1 MKSLVKQFL
10 NHDISRRSF
19 TQSLMALGL
28 SSAAAQS
35 ILASA
40 AAADTVFP
48 DEGLE
53 VTGSGGDILAETLRA
68 AGVEYIFNVS
78 STGMSPFFDALAVRE
93 DIKLIQA
100 LQEGQGTSMA
110 QGYELASGK
119 TAVLMVPGIGMPNAM
134 NNLYNAWK
142 DRSSILLLTD
152 GNNTELQGRD
162 MFQQM
167 DDWMSPMDEF
177 SKWSWR
183 VANPN
188 RIGEFVRK
196 AYKVAATPPGGPVYI
211 RIPGNVMGTKEL
223 TQTIFPQSR
232 FTVPMDIQPK
242 PELIEEAAKLLIE
255 AQNPAISVGSEVTRA
270 GATDDLIELAELTG
284 ITVAQGY
291 SVYGDFPFD
300 HPLFAGYYAMG
311 LPSVPRD
318 MDVFLNL
325 GGHMPDPG
333 IFTRP
338 VGPTT
343 KVIHARI
350 EYENIADIYP
360 TDVAIAAGLKETITS
375 LTDAIKSMAT
385 AERLKT
391 IADERIE
398 VATAKFED
406 GKAKRI
412 KGAQSK
418 WDNSPITTARLGAE
432 LDNAFDK
439 DAIVIGE
446 AGDRITYQWLGVSP
460 KGRQLIGQTT
470 GYALGWGVGTAMGA
484 KIAKPDQQ
492 VVALV
497 GDGAM
502 LFGQLESLWTAARY
516 SIPII
521 VVIFNNRSYDGER
534 NRIYLASPLARSGQ
548 KELWK
553 DMTCFLG
560 NPDIDYVGIAKSF
573 EIEGGRANEPS
584 ELASVLQRA
593 VDVTRE
599 GRPFL
604 VDVNLAQRG
613 LAADVNWHPDISI
626 ADLRTR
632 KV

>member
-1 MKSLVKQFL
+1 MKELVKQFL
-10 NHDISRRSF
+10 NHDISRRRFS
-19 TQSLMALGL
+19 QGLMALGL
-28 SSAAAQS
+28 SGSAIQS
-35 ILASA
+35 ILASTA
-40 AAADTVFP
+40 QAQTAVP

-53 VTGSGGDILAETLRA
+53 VTGTGGDILAETLRA

-183 VANPN
+183 ITNPD

-196 AYKVAATPPGGPVYI
+196 AFKVAGTPPGGPVYI
-211 RIPGNVMGTKEL
+211 RIPGNIIGTKEL

-232 FTVPMDIQPK
+232 FEVPMDIQPK
-242 PELIEEAAKLLIE
+242 PDLIEQAAQLLIE
-255 AQNPAISVGSEVTRA
+255 AQNPAISVGAEVTRA

-284 ITVAQGY
+284 IQVAQGY

-300 HPLFAGYYAMG
+300 HPLFAGHYAMG
-311 LPSVPRD
+311 LPNVSQN

-325 GGHMPDPG
+325 GGHMPDPA

-350 EYENIADIYP
+350 EYENIANIYP

-375 LTDAIKSMAT
+375 LTDAIKSIAT
-385 AERLKT
+385 KSRLKT
-391 IADERIE
+391 ISGKRI
-398 VATAKFED
+398 AAAQAKFDSAKE
-406 GKAKRI
+406 KRI

-418 WDNSPITTARLGAE
+418 WNQSPITTARLGGE
-432 LDNAFDK
+432 LDQALDE

-446 AGDRITYQWLGVSP
+446 AGDRTTYQWLNVSP

-484 KIAKPDQQ
+484 KIAQPDRQ

-521 VVIFNNRSYDGER
+521 TVIFNNRSYDGER

-548 KELWK
+548 RELWK

-560 NPDIDYVGIAKSF
+560 DPDIDYVGIANAF
-573 EIEGGRANEPS
+573 DIEGARANEPA
-584 ELASVLQRA
+584 ELAGALQRA

-604 VDVNLAQRG
+604 VDINLAQRG
-613 LAADVNWHPDISI
+613 LGADVNWHPDISI
-626 ADLRTR
+626 ADIRTR

>member
-1 MKSLVKQFL
+1 MKALLKQFL
-10 NHDISRRSF
+10 DHDISRRGF
-19 TQSLMALGL
+19 ARGLMALGM
-28 SSAAAQS
+28 SGAAARS
-35 ILASA
+35 ISASA
-40 AAADTVFP
+40 AAAETIYP

-53 VTGSGGDILAETLRA
+53 VTGTGGDILAETLKA

-78 STGMSPFFDALAVRE
+78 STGMSPFFDALAVRG

-100 LQEGQGTSMA
+100 LQEGQGASMA
-110 QGYELASGK
+110 QGYELAAGK
-119 TAVLMVPGIGMPNAM
+119 TAVLMVPGIGLPNAM

-183 VANPN
+183 VANPG
-188 RIGEFVRK
+188 RIAEFVRK
-196 AYKVAATPPGGPVYI
+196 AFKVASTPPGGPVYI
-211 RIPGNVMGTKEL
+211 RIPGNIMGTKEL
-223 TQTIFPQSR
+223 VQTVFPQSR
-232 FTVPMDIQPK
+232 FEVPMEIPPK
-242 PELIEEAAKLLIE
+242 PDLIERAAKLIVE
-255 AQNPAISVGSEVTRA
+255 AQSPGITVGAEVTRA

-284 ITVAQGY
+284 ISVAQGY

-300 HPLFAGYYAMG
+300 HPLYAGYHAMG
-311 LPSVPRD
+311 LPSLPRD

-325 GGHMPDPG
+325 GAHMPDPA

-338 VGPTT
+338 VGPAT

-350 EYENIADIYP
+350 EYDNIADIYP
-360 TDVAIAAGLKETITS
+360 TDVAIAAGVKETIAA
-375 LTDAIKSMAT
+375 LTDAVKGMAT
-385 AERLKT
+385 AERLKAV
-391 IADERIE
+391 ADERMD
-398 VATAKFED
+398 AARGKFETARQRRV
-406 GKAKRI
+406 KA
-412 KGAQSK
+412 AQSK
-418 WDNSPITTARLGAE
+418 WNAAPITTARLGAE
-432 LDNAFDK
+432 LDNALDR
-439 DAIVIGE
+439 DAVIVGE
-446 AGDRITYQWLGVSP
+446 AGDRIAYQWLGVSP

-484 KIAKPDQQ
+484 KIARPDRQ

-502 LFGQLESLWTAARY
+502 LFGQLESLWSASRY
-516 SIPII
+516 DIPII
-521 VVIFNNRSYDGER
+521 TVIFNNRSYDGER

-548 KELWK
+548 RDLWK

-560 NPDIDYVGIAKSF
+560 NPDIDYVGIAAAF
-573 EIEGGRANEPS
+573 DIEAARANEPA
-584 ELASVLQRA
+584 ELAGVLRRA

-599 GRPFL
+599 GRPFV

-613 LAADVNWHPDISI
+613 LAAGVNWHPDISI